1 MPIDAVGIASAAV
14 WGAYIAWREL
24 LPAVRRNSSNGNGA
38 AGSKSVEFWR
48 LQMRDTVHEAMMAA
62 LAPKFDLQNALLA
75 DVKNSIAEVS
85 RGVSE
90 LVTLERSRQRGT
102 RG

>member
-1 MPIDAVGIASAAV
+1 
-14 WGAYIAWREL
+14 
-24 LPAVRRNSSNGNGA
+24 
-38 AGSKSVEFWR
+38 
-48 LQMRDTVHEAMMAA
+48 MRDTVHEAMMAA